1 MVDPT
6 VRAAFEAA
14 VQHAQPATCAI
25 HGQRLDRIERALERV
40 EEAIVGNG
48 HPGMRTRIDRLEQT
62 CSAMLWVVRA
72 AFGTA
77 IAALV
82 ASIGRAMWKQ

>member
-1 MVDPT
+1 MEDPN
-6 VRAAFEAA
+6 VRAAFESV
-14 VQHAQPATCAI
+14 VQRLPPATCAL
-25 HGQRLDRIERALERV
+25 HGQRLDRIEKTVERI
-40 EEAIVGNG
+40 EDAIVGNG